1 MSEQDSDILTTRIER
16 TASRRTTTT
25 TYVPMTMQ
33 TIAATG
39 NDCNSNATTWTR
51 SFQQQLQYT
60 AAWHLL
66 QRSFNGAGWV
76 KLMWGTE
83 WRF

>member
-1 MSEQDSDILTTRIER
+1 MYRQTSRKYMSEQDSDILTTRIER

-39 NDCNSNATTWTR
+39 NDCNSNATTT
-51 SFQQQLQYT
+51 SQQ
-60 AAWHLL
+60 H
-66 QRSFNGAGWV
+66 
-76 KLMWGTE
+76 
-83 WRF
+83 

>member
-1 MSEQDSDILTTRIER
+1 MYRQTSRKYMSEQDSDILTTRIER

-39 NDCNSNATTWTR
+39 NDCNSNATT
-51 SFQQQLQYT
+51 
-60 AAWHLL
+60 
-66 QRSFNGAGWV
+66 
-76 KLMWGTE
+76 
-83 WRF
+83 